1 MQIYLYIQGGI
12 KMFNFTFKKTQEVQP
27 QKKPKYGAAVA
38 ITAGAVVAI
47 ETAVVATFAILKK
60 RADKKLAAQN
70 FDDTF
75 DSDVENHECEVT
87 YEEIPESE
95 SEKED
100 ADAE

>member
-1 MQIYLYIQGGI
+1 
-12 KMFNFTFKKTQEVQP
+12 MFNFTFKKTQEVQP

-47 ETAVVATFAILKK
+47 ETAVVAAFAILKK

-75 DSDVENHECEVT
+75 DSDVENHECEVA
-87 YEEIPESE
+87 YEEIPAIDEE
-95 SEKED
+95 EKNS
-100 ADAE
+100 DAE

>member
-1 MQIYLYIQGGI
+1 
-12 KMFNFTFKKTQEVQP
+12 MFNFTFKKTQEVQP

-47 ETAVVATFAILKK
+47 ETAVVAAFAILKK

-75 DSDVENHECEVT
+75 DSDVENHECEVS
-87 YEEIPESE
+87 YEEIPAIDEE
-95 SEKED
+95 EKNS
-100 ADAE
+100 DAE